1 MNQRHSTFL
10 ALLAASFA
18 LALTPGCTTSSFG
31 HRSRECDPDK
41 ELARLRD
48 EYDECRKEHHESDN
62 HLIVDCDR
70 AAIAI
75 ERLSLDFPTHVP
87 TLMTVAVISYYD
99 KHEVTKAERYLDAL
113 FSVEPTHPE
122 AAILRSRISIDQGN
136 LPAAKRLLEM
146 QISYAPDHAGLRE
159 AHSSVL
165 YMAHDLDGA
174 RAEISAAEKL
184 GAPAW
189 RVAFNRGLIAEE
201 AGQNAEA
208 AQLYEAALTSNPD
221 FKPAR
226 SRLAGMKSGLGYNGG
241 SSPPGKAGGG

>member
-1 MNQRHSTFL
+1 MNHHHPIL
-10 ALLAASFA
+10 VVL
-18 LALTPGCTTSSFG
+18 LALTIGTGCTTSSFG
-31 HRSRECDPDK
+31 HRSRECDPDR

-48 EYDECRKEHHESDN
+48 EYDECRKNHQESDN

-70 AAIAI
+70 AAIQI
-75 ERLSLDFPTHVP
+75 ERLALDFPRHVP
-87 TLMTVAVISYYD
+87 TLLTVAVIAYYD
-99 KHEVTKAERYLDAL
+99 AHDGSKAERYLDAL
-113 FSVEPTHPE
+113 FAVEPAHPE

-146 QISYAPDHAGLRE
+146 QISYMPDHAGLRE

-165 YMAHDLDGA
+165 YMAHDLEGA

-189 RVAFNRGLIAEE
+189 RVAFNRGLIAED

-208 AQLYEAALTSNPD
+208 AQQYEAALTSNPD

-241 SSPPGKAGGG
+241 LSPPGKAGGG

>member
-1 MNQRHSTFL
+1 MNHRHSILL
-10 ALLAASFA
+10 ALLALT
-18 LALTPGCTTSSFG
+18 LATGCTTSSFG
-31 HRSRECDPDK
+31 HRSRDCDPDR

-48 EYDECRKEHHESDN
+48 VYDECRQGHQESSK
-62 HLIVDCDR
+62 HLVVDCDR
-70 AAIAI
+70 AAIQI
-75 ERLSLDFPTHVP
+75 ERLALDFPTHVP
-87 TLMTVAVISYYD
+87 TLMTVAVIAYYD
-99 KHEVTKAERYLDAL
+99 AHDANKAERYLDAL
-113 FSVEPTHPE
+113 FSVEPSHPE

-146 QISYAPDHAGLRE
+146 QISYAPDNAGLRE

-165 YMAHDLDGA
+165 YMAHDLEGA

-226 SRLAGMKSGLGYNGG
+226 SRLAGMKSGPGYNGG